1 LIILII
7 SFWWDSKRSMA
18 SKTFKIVPS
27 NPFFR
32 KDNKEMPLLQ
42 SSLTSA
48 CHVQGSL
55 NSPSVLKGNYNFCRA
70 VEKNKKKPEGIRE
83 LTSPSAGFSL
93 DPSPLKLSSPT

>member
-1 LIILII
+1 
-7 SFWWDSKRSMA
+7 MA

-55 NSPSVLKGNYNFCRA
+55 NSPSVLKGNYNFSRA
-70 VEKNKKKPEGIRE
+70 VEKNKKKTRRY
-83 LTSPSAGFSL
+83 TRTN
-93 DPSPLKLSSPT
+93 LSFGRLFP